1 MLFTSTIYNTILL
14 YILFVAI
21 LLIAKPDIMY
31 CHKTNRF
38 KSFGFN
44 EGQTFLSFPVVSLTS
59 VVIFYMLFLTGE
71 IVNGYLEA
79 N

>member
-1 MLFTSTIYNTILL
+1 MLFSSTIYNTILL

-31 CHKTNRF
+31 CHKTNKF
-38 KSFGFN
+38 KQFGFN

-59 VVIFYMLFLTGE
+59 VVVFYMLFLTGE

-79 N
+79 K

>member
-1 MLFTSTIYNTILL
+1 MLFSSTIYNTILL

-21 LLIAKPDIMY
+21 LLIAKPDMMY

-38 KSFGFN
+38 KPFGFN
-44 EGQTFLSFPVVSLTS
+44 EGQTLCSFPVVSMAS

-71 IVNGYLEA
+71 IVNGYLDA